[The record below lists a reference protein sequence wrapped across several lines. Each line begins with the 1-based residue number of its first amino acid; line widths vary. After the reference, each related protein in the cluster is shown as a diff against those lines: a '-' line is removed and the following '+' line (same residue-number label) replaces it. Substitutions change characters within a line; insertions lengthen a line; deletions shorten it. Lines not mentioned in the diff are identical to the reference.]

1 MKNDVTLQLKPFKG
15 PTFSFI
21 LHNTRNRENP
31 NEERIKYSFT
41 RNRCALERRDRF
53 KVKDNYC
60 FYYLPASCEIIKSF
74 LSCSSDL
81 LRYSLHSSVHEAAN
95 MYPPVSGGTK

>member
-1 MKNDVTLQLKPFKG
+1 MKNDVTLQLKPLKG
-15 PTFSFI
+15 PTEESFSFI

-53 KVKDNYC
+53 KVKDNC
-60 FYYLPASCEIIKSF
+60 IVFITFQPHVK
-74 LSCSSDL
+74 
-81 LRYSLHSSVHEAAN
+81 
-95 MYPPVSGGTK
+95 